1 MSLTLEHRYRPGKD
15 QTNPSPAIIMLHG
28 YGSDEND
35 LFSFSEAIPEEYAVV
50 SLRAPLSLQ
59 PFGYA
64 WYTIYFDQP
73 GGKFSDDAEAIRSRE
88 IISENID
95 KAIELY
101 DLDPTRITL
110 MGFSQGA
117 ILSLAVALS
126 HPKKVIQ
133 VAALSGYV
141 NPDILTANFEKNDF
155 SGLRVFASH
164 GSVDQVI
171 PVSWGQRTPG
181 FLDSLGIKNEFYEY
195 PVGHGVAPQNFYDLL
210 DWLEAGN

>member
-1 MSLTLEHRYRPGKD
+1 
-15 QTNPSPAIIMLHG
+15 MLHG

-88 IISENID
+88 LISDNID
-95 KAIELY
+95 RAIDTY
-101 DLDPTRITL
+101 NLDPLRITL

-141 NPDILTANFEKNDF
+141 NPDILTVNFEKNDF

-171 PVSWGQRTPG
+171 PVSWGQRTPR
-181 FLDSLGIKNEFYEY
+181 FLDDLGIQNVYHEY

>member
-1 MSLTLEHRYRPGKD
+1 MSLTLGHRYRPGKD

-35 LFSFSEAIPEEYAVV
+35 LFSFSEAIPQEYAVV

-88 IISENID
+88 LISDNID
-95 KAIELY
+95 SAIDTY
-101 DLDPTRITL
+101 NLDPLRITL

-181 FLDSLGIKNEFYEY
+181 FLDDLGIQNVYHEY

>member
-1 MSLTLEHRYRPGKD
+1 
-15 QTNPSPAIIMLHG
+15 MLHG

-35 LFSFSEAIPEEYAVV
+35 LFSFSEAIPQEYAVV

-88 IISENID
+88 LISDNID
-95 KAIELY
+95 SAIDTY
-101 DLDPTRITL
+101 NLDPLRITL

-181 FLDSLGIKNEFYEY
+181 FLDDLGIQNVYHEY